1 MEIINLKPLFWG
13 FSVVINSIQIVSF
26 PFILFA
32 DFLVPKAT
40 SDFYKPSFI
49 GSVYESH
56 IVMAQV
62 CWFFLPFCLFYF

>member
-1 MEIINLKPLFWG
+1 M
-13 FSVVINSIQIVSF
+13 
-26 PFILFA
+26 
-32 DFLVPKAT
+32 PKAA

-62 CWFFLPFCLFYF
+62 CLKVTSALALHVHVFLISCERKLSSFCNSHLQIGMKFA

>member
-1 MEIINLKPLFWG
+1 MSTEFHNKFSFDLSFENCYLNVLF
-13 FSVVINSIQIVSF
+13 SSF
-26 PFILFA
+26 
-32 DFLVPKAT
+32 DLVPKDA

-62 CWFFLPFCLFYF
+62 CYVVDYNKMMSLSFSM